1 MSRWEVSWCNI
12 RIYKYWDGPKTLPR
26 WGCAEEVS
34 PGSEVNV
41 GDSVWVTLA
50 PPLPQI
56 CGAASSSQ
64 QVTPRTT
71 SKHTYRSS
79 SSNDINIVQ
88 FYPGRFM
95 ARLHR
100 YDLLLQVQSCQFMIS
115 STPWLTADSGSAVFT
130 LTTLHTV
137 PGCRIKMAEVKPS
150 WADLKVDVDQ
160 TRQASHRVP
169 TWWWRHRHYHDD
181 NGPHF
186 IPPSRAALSQ
196 ELPAWGGK
204 YKNTTYVATRAIDS
218 EESNPLQSSTSWI
231 WASRNCST
239 FITVELKCTFNSYGV
254 F

>member
-1 MSRWEVSWCNI
+1 MVRRPCRAEDVRRKLVLGQRSTWATQYESPW
-12 RIYKYWDGPKTLPR
+12 LP
-26 WGCAEEVS
+26 
-34 PGSEVNV
+34 
-41 GDSVWVTLA
+41 
-50 PPLPQI
+50 PPWQI

-64 QVTPRTT
+64 QVIPRTT

-88 FYPGRFM
+88 FHPGRFM
-95 ARLHR
+95 TRLPC

-115 STPWLTADSGSAVFT
+115 SIPWLTADIGSAVFT
-130 LTTLHTV
+130 LTTAHGAV
-137 PGCRIKMAEVKPS
+137 PGCRIKMAVVKPS
-150 WADLKVDVDQ
+150 WADLKVDADQ

-196 ELPAWGGK
+196 QLPAWGGK

-218 EESNPLQSSTSWI
+218 EESNPLQWSTS
-231 WASRNCST
+231 
-239 FITVELKCTFNSYGV
+239 
-254 F
+254 

>member
-1 MSRWEVSWCNI
+1 MVRRPCRAEDVRRKLVLGQRSTWATQYESPW
-12 RIYKYWDGPKTLPR
+12 LP
-26 WGCAEEVS
+26 
-34 PGSEVNV
+34 
-41 GDSVWVTLA
+41 
-50 PPLPQI
+50 PPPQI

-64 QVTPRTT
+64 QVTPRTA

-88 FYPGRFM
+88 FHPGRFM
-95 ARLHR
+95 ARLHC
-100 YDLLLQVQSCQFMIS
+100 YDLLLQVQSWQTVCQFMIS
-115 STPWLTADSGSAVFT
+115 STPSLVYEITADSGSAVFT
-130 LTTLHTV
+130 LTTAHGARVSYKDGGGVAQLNGTQ
-137 PGCRIKMAEVKPS
+137 GRCGSNETGES
-150 WADLKVDVDQ
+150 SS
-160 TRQASHRVP
+160 SHL
-169 TWWWRHRHYHDD
+169 WWRHRHYHDD

-204 YKNTTYVATRAIDS
+204 YKSTTYVATRAIDS
-218 EESNPLQSSTSWI
+218 EESNPLQWSTSWI